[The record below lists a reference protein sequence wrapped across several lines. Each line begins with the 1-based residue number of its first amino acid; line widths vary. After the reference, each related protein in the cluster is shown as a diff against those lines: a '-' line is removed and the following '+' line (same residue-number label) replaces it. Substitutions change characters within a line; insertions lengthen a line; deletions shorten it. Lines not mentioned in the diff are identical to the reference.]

1 MTLELNQVAPQVKA
15 MGQSLDKHITA
26 RQVAAEEARLLLRQ
40 FSTEFSALVDRITR
54 AEKIQA
60 RQRFDWVGAA
70 PTTEALAQAYPLP
83 SCPDRVTVIAGDG
96 SQILPDR
103 HGITLYYL
111 INVGSIVYRHGSNRK
126 PETYNPT
133 PILCYDPEDL
143 FDLQGQL
150 ISAGE
155 VNVRRDLAELAVL
168 TDLAA
173 RNASGEAEPL
183 IALIDGQL
191 TLRVIDLPFEQQQK
205 CQDEYIEMLNR
216 LRQAQARV
224 AGYIDRPRSTFVVA
238 LIRLASL
245 EPEAITEE
253 ALRQNPFR
261 HLTDTDLFD
270 FLGPGQRSAI
280 FAVRAKGTE
289 KYEYAGHG
297 IHFFYLN
304 VGLDPA
310 APNLVRVEIPA
321 WLVTDPQGLDV
332 LHAAIV
338 RQARINGGYPYV
350 LARAHELAIISGE
363 EREAFEMMLAVEMR
377 RKGLKPSLSAKQFNK
392 SLLTGREG
400 FRL

>member
-1 MTLELNQVAPQVKA
+1 
-15 MGQSLDKHITA
+15 
-26 RQVAAEEARLLLRQ
+26 
-40 FSTEFSALVDRITR
+40 
-54 AEKIQA
+54 
-60 RQRFDWVGAA
+60 
-70 PTTEALAQAYPLP
+70 
-83 SCPDRVTVIAGDG
+83 
-96 SQILPDR
+96 
-103 HGITLYYL
+103 
-111 INVGSIVYRHGSNRK
+111 
-126 PETYNPT
+126 
-133 PILCYDPEDL
+133 L

-173 RNASGEAEPL
+173 RNAFGEAEPL

-191 TLRVIDLPFEQQQK
+191 TLRVIDLPFDQQQK